1 MEESFEDFIRNN
13 PDVTV
18 DEAFEKFKCLNP
30 QFTEKKQ
37 LRDEF
42 FKAVETFYKENPDV

>member
-1 MEESFEDFIRNN
+1 MEESFEYFIRNN

-18 DEAFEKFKCLNP
+18 DAAFKKYKSLHPEL
-30 QFTEKKQ
+30 TEKKQ
-37 LRDEF
+37 LRDSF

>member
-18 DEAFEKFKCLNP
+18 DAAFEKYKSFHPEL
-30 QFTEKKQ
+30 TKKQ
-37 LRDEF
+37 LRDSF